1 MLLNRF
7 PVAVCIWWVA
17 SDHPRGLLVGL
28 RDESIHHWHI
38 NSLCA
43 YVCVYMLGG
52 YHEKSLFLSRSGS
65 ELTKVGNVFV
75 ESALNIESSHWCLM
89 FWRLNQS
96 LKLLYMIFRTS
107 GCHTRASAL
116 KQKNQNW
123 NWLGAPFAAL
133 YASKSRQWY
142 LCSLSMPEKRF

>member
-1 MLLNRF
+1 MLLNQF

-43 YVCVYMLGG
+43 CVCVYVGRLPW
-52 YHEKSLFLSRSGS
+52 EKPFLSRSGS
-65 ELTKVGNVFV
+65 ELSKVGDVFV
-75 ESALNIESSHWCLM
+75 ESALNVESSHWRLI
-89 FWRLNQS
+89 FWSFNQFF
-96 LKLLYMIFRTS
+96 KVLYMMFRTS

-123 NWLGAPFAAL
+123 NWLGALFVAL

-142 LCSLSMPEKRF
+142 LCSLSMPERRF